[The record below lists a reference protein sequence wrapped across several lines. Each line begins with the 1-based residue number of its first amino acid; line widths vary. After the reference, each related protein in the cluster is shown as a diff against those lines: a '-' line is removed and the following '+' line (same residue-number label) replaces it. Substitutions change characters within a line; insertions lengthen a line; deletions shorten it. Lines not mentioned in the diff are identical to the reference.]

1 MNVLMYSISDQ
12 FAYALCAFTALNT
25 VADDDD
31 DDGDIG
37 DFHYDDNI
45 DEMLTVI

>member
-31 DDGDIG
+31 GDIG
-37 DFHYDDNI
+37 DFHMMI
-45 DEMLTVI
+45 TMKKC